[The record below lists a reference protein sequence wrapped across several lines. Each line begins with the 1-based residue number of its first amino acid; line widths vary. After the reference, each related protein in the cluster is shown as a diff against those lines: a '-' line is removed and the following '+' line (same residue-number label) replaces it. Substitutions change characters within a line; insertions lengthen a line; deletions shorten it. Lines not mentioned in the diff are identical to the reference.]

1 MMGSRRSWVPGHSET
16 GCPPGEWSGVC
27 GGPDDEPSIDCS
39 AASPGGSSGAA
50 FGGSPGAAPTGRGAR
65 GPATRPRLRRGVQRG
80 AVGDHDH
87 CGMGADLGSEAKQST
102 GIADTRTSVERAGHA
117 SSTRLFRFM
126 LQIVQGRSGCSSL
139 WKTGGPADA
148 AAGYAMRLASGC
160 ARGFT
165 SCGAGA
171 GHIREGAREQLR
183 RWLLARPRPVAD
195 VIPVTPIRMMGS
207 YADGSHSSLPRA
219 RHRETIR

>member
-16 GCPPGEWSGVC
+16 GCPPGEWSGVR

-65 GPATRPRLRRGVQRG
+65 GPATRPRLCRGVQRG

-117 SSTRLFRFM
+117 SSTRLFRF
-126 LQIVQGRSGCSSL
+126 RSFKG
-139 WKTGGPADA
+139 
-148 AAGYAMRLASGC
+148 
-160 ARGFT
+160 ARGAHPSGRQEDRRTRRRVRNAFGERLRAWFHQLR
-165 SCGAGA
+165 CGSR
-171 GHIREGAREQLR
+171 HIREGAREQLR
-183 RWLLARPRPVAD
+183 RWLLARPRPVAN

>member
-65 GPATRPRLRRGVQRG
+65 GTATRPRLRRGVQRG

-87 CGMGADLGSEAKQST
+87 RGMGADLGSEAKQST
-102 GIADTRTSVERAGHA
+102 GIAAHTDLSEASRARLIDALIYSA
-117 SSTRLFRFM
+117 SK
-126 LQIVQGRSGCSSL
+126 IVQGRSGCSSL

-148 AAGYAMRLASGC
+148 APGTQCVWRVAARVASP
-160 ARGFT
+160 AAV
-165 SCGAGA
+165 AGA

-183 RWLLARPRPVAD
+183 RWLLGHYIAPGALQ
-195 VIPVTPIRMMGS
+195 M
-207 YADGSHSSLPRA
+207 
-219 RHRETIR
+219 

>member
-87 CGMGADLGSEAKQST
+87 RGMGADLGSEAKQST

-117 SSTRLFRFM
+117 SSTRLFIP
-126 LQIVQGRSGCSSL
+126 LQIVQGRSWCSTL
-139 WKTGGPADA
+139 REAGGPADA
-148 AAGYAMRLASGC
+148 ALRTQCVWRAAARVASP
-160 ARGFT
+160 AAV
-165 SCGAGA
+165 AGA
-171 GHIREGAREQLR
+171 GHIRGGRE
-183 RWLLARPRPVAD
+183 
-195 VIPVTPIRMMGS
+195 S
-207 YADGSHSSLPRA
+207 N
-219 RHRETIR
+219 